1 MNHLAQA
8 NQRPRDRRTQPSRQR
23 IYIRLYARVD
33 RLEDTISHFY
43 NVINELRERVSTL
56 EKKLKPLA
64 KDDWINGIVLADDR
78 VSDADRHEDIS
89 RAVAFSAGGDGG
101 GRSPEHRA
109 QFAHVVCGSQ
119 RLPNNRD

>member
-64 KDDWINGIVLADDR
+64 KDDWINLIVLADDR

-101 GRSPEHRA
+101 RRSPDGVYSITRRS
-109 QFAHVVCGSQ
+109 QSRCRGHVP
-119 RLPNNRD
+119 R